1 MKKSL
6 NFSFNLP
13 EYEDAIDIE
22 KLTENFSSIDT
33 ALMATRVKKTKKANS
48 IEVSAVQPYAVIKNN
63 NEVTITYTD
72 LFDKE
77 WTLEAGKSRKFAIE
91 SNSLNNF
98 KVQVKDGLE
107 ADFEWFIDVDTAIKE
122 GGGGGGGT
130 SNYNDLENLPKI
142 NGVELTGNKSLDN
155 IGAIAADSKGAANG
169 VASLG
174 ADGKVPTSQLPDIE
188 QKEYKLAETTSE
200 GYAKGYKLQYKS
212 GSTWVDVSDSA
223 AINIPKDMVVES
235 GSVKECSADNVPV
248 SGYKKGDKYIDLVI
262 ANKTDAHIYIN
273 VKDLVDN
280 KASGIS
286 YSNTDSELDATTV
299 QSAVDEIAEI
309 IAGKEDT
316 ANRITAW
323 QSTPDNTHYPSEKLV
338 KDSLDKKVNETSVSL
353 SKEGG
358 ETTSVINVTDAKAQM
373 AMVAKI
379 SGKTRRTVNLTD
391 LEDRLIKAGYTKNS
405 SGYYTDTN
413 SSMYSKVGN
422 IDINTQPYAASRVY
436 TLSAIAYYDG
446 DNGGNTR
453 FDVTYTDNST
463 QSIYLFSASSGV
475 KRIYAKTSG
484 KTVKSIALTY
494 GTGGVKVY
502 IKEIQLTLGG
512 EELPYEPY
520 GQLWSAPVESVV
532 SQGRN
537 LFEQNNWITRLSTSK
552 VSIDGEYF
560 SISKTDGG
568 TTEYI
573 CKSFYV
579 PVSGNYLLKCDEV
592 VNTSATLSSVGYSI
606 TDAPLTTYASA
617 TATFTMQGN
626 QSNSVAVTA
635 GKYIN
640 IIFTLISNKTGVL
653 KYKNMR
659 LIKSEYASEPFIPY
673 NKTTVLVPSA
683 VKNLPDY
690 GCSAGNVANEIDFEN
705 GVYYH
710 RVASVDLGSLSWIYK
725 TEYDKP
731 LFTAPVNNSRRNTNY
746 ECAIYTATTDYNSFV
761 NASNDME
768 IYCDEGARI
777 KITNSKYTDA
787 DAFKNGMKGVILNY
801 ELTDSAKEIKSL
813 TDYIRPLPVE
823 AGGTLTLV
831 NEHNLDINSV
841 IKYKKEVN

>member
-22 KLTENFSSIDT
+22 KLTDNFSSIDT

-122 GGGGGGGT
+122 GGGGSGGT

-155 IGAIAADSKGAANG
+155 IGAIAANSKGAANG

-174 ADGKVPTSQLPDIE
+174 ADGKVPSSQLPTIE

-299 QSAVDEIAEI
+299 QSAIDEIAEI
-309 IAGKEDT
+309 ITGKEDT

-323 QSTPDNTHYPSEKLV
+323 QSTPDNTHYPTEKLV
-338 KDSLDKKVNETSVSL
+338 KDSLDKKVQKTSVSL
-353 SKEGG
+353 SKPDG

-379 SGKTRRTVNLTD
+379 SGKTIKGNLFDFANNGSRSTTHKGVTFTNNSDGSFTVSGTST
-391 LEDRLIKAGYTKNS
+391 AGDSY
-405 SGYYTDTN
+405 
-413 SSMYSKVGN
+413 ME
-422 IDINTQPYAASRVY
+422 VY
-436 TLSAIAYYDG
+436 TTLTAQEKIESYKHYQEEKKKKYHTPMAIIG
-446 DNGGNTR
+446 LPL
-453 FDVTYTDNST
+453 
-463 QSIYLFSASSGV
+463 ILF
-475 KRIYAKTSG
+475 
-484 KTVKSIALTY
+484 LT
-494 GTGGVKVY
+494 
-502 IKEIQLTLGG
+502 I
-512 EELPYEPY
+512 
-520 GQLWSAPVESVV
+520 
-532 SQGRN
+532 
-537 LFEQNNWITRLSTSK
+537 
-552 VSIDGEYF
+552 
-560 SISKTDGG
+560 KTDAYSGG
-568 TTEYI
+568 PGI
-573 CKSFYV
+573 
-579 PVSGNYLLKCDEV
+579 
-592 VNTSATLSSVGYSI
+592 
-606 TDAPLTTYASA
+606 
-617 TATFTMQGN
+617 
-626 QSNSVAVTA
+626 
-635 GKYIN
+635 
-640 IIFTLISNKTGVL
+640 
-653 KYKNMR
+653 
-659 LIKSEYASEPFIPY
+659 
-673 NKTTVLVPSA
+673 
-683 VKNLPDY
+683 
-690 GCSAGNVANEIDFEN
+690 
-705 GVYYH
+705 
-710 RVASVDLGSLSWIYK
+710 
-725 TEYDKP
+725 
-731 LFTAPVNNSRRNTNY
+731 
-746 ECAIYTATTDYNSFV
+746 
-761 NASNDME
+761 
-768 IYCDEGARI
+768 
-777 KITNSKYTDA
+777 
-787 DAFKNGMKGVILNY
+787 
-801 ELTDSAKEIKSL
+801 
-813 TDYIRPLPVE
+813 
-823 AGGTLTLV
+823 GGTLFNIGV
-831 NEHNLDINSV
+831 CIFIGIWGSIISEKMS
-841 IKYKKEVN
+841 KKENKTISTLLSDIKELKEMEQSDKSESAQN